1 MTPALRSLVALSAA
15 IAWRDPAVLAA
26 AIERAVRL
34 AGPLDAEEALLQ
46 SYLFVGYP
54 AALNAIAA
62 WRRRTGRAAPAR
74 LAEPASIREER
85 GERICRAVYGG
96 AYVRLRANVA
106 ALQPEL
112 DAWMIEEGYGKVLGR
127 PGMELVARELCIVG
141 LLGAQP
147 AADQLFSHMR
157 GALRVGA
164 SMEDL
169 EQALA
174 EVAGVVSP
182 ERASAAYAVWQ
193 RVQART
199 GEG

>member
-15 IAWRDPAVLAA
+15 IAWRDPAALAA
-26 AIERAVRL
+26 AIERAARL
-34 AGPLDAEEALLQ
+34 ADPQAAEEALLQ

-62 WRRRTGRAAPAR
+62 WRRRTERAAPAR
-74 LAEPASIREER
+74 LGEPAAIREER
-85 GERICRAVYGG
+85 GQQVCRAVYGR
-96 AYVRLRANVA
+96 AYDRLRTNVA

-127 PGMELVARELCIVG
+127 PGMELVARELCVVG

-147 AADQLFSHMR
+147 AADQLFSHLR

-164 SMEDL
+164 SIEDL

-182 ERASAAYAVWQ
+182 ERAAAAYAVWQ
-193 RVQART
+193 RVRTRT